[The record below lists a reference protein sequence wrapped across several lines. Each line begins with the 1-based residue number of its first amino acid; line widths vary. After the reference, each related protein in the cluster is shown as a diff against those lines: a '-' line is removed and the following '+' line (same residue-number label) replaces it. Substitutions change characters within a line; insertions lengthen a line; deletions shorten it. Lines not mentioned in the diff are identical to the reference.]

1 MAEAY
6 QLPDIP
12 AAPAGIR
19 IKTLLK
25 LRSGGWTCLG
35 YVGSRKAD
43 TAYGFAPTGV
53 CALRS
58 AKVTGPWKK
67 IADIPMPPEV
77 GGLFDTGT
85 GAGIPGAM
93 VQHSSGEALPAAQHQ
108 GS

>member
-53 CALRS
+53 CALRA
-58 AKVTGPWKK
+58 AKVKK
-67 IADIPMPPEV
+67 AMRMEGAEV
-77 GGLFDTGT
+77 F
-85 GAGIPGAM
+85 
-93 VQHSSGEALPAAQHQ
+93 S
-108 GS
+108 